1 MQIQTH
7 KRALYILG
15 LVVVVLIV
23 GQWVTRAN
31 RTVTS
36 RPLGDPIARIY
47 ESDPARK
54 MIGTTVEDIA
64 FDDLVS
70 RRKVQLAELQD
81 KVVVI
86 ESFSVGCPAC
96 AEGIKKYNAL
106 YDRYAPKMQI
116 VYLNINPADTA
127 LDIFDIKVN
136 YEGRDW
142 IWVKHSP
149 ELAPFLSRYKLNE
162 NDMTYIL
169 KNNQIVYADSLNAPA
184 ERIEGAIREALEL

>member
-1 MQIQTH
+1 MQIQIH
-7 KRALYILG
+7 KRTLYILG
-15 LVVVVLIV
+15 LIVVVLIV
-23 GQWVTRAN
+23 GQGIVRTNRAAP
-31 RTVTS
+31 S
-36 RPLGDPIARIY
+36 RLLGDPIARIY

-54 MIGTTVEDIA
+54 MIGTTVADFA

-70 RRKVQLAELQD
+70 RRKVQLTELKD

-96 AEGIKKYNAL
+96 AEGIKKYNQI
-106 YDRYAPKMQI
+106 YDRYAPQVQI
-116 VYLNINPADTA
+116 VYLNISPADTA

-136 YEGRDW
+136 YRGRDW

-149 ELAPFLSRYKLNE
+149 EMAQFLLRYKLIE

-169 KNNQIVYADSLNAPA
+169 KNNQIVYADSLSAPI
-184 ERIEGAIREALEL
+184 ERVEGAIREALAL